1 MEKLENLVQEVLDDT
16 LWEAECV
23 MRSDRSKNITVIT
36 DNLRGVC
43 GITVVTVT
51 GPAERIGKHVERT
64 ILNVKFFRLC
74 YSPITTFANRRT
86 LSFKKYPFSITST
99 TFPLSCASASLSI
112 SPFSSVGKSVL
123 TPFC

>member
-64 ILNVKFFRLC
+64 ILNVKFFRKEPTIEGHLKTMAIEARKIGGIFSFIPKQAKQVFSRI
-74 YSPITTFANRRT
+74 YRPGRRD
-86 LSFKKYPFSITST
+86 
-99 TFPLSCASASLSI
+99 
-112 SPFSSVGKSVL
+112 V
-123 TPFC
+123 